1 MTRTAVFEKTR
12 AFNSSVKA
20 ASAIAALSILVAAAP
35 ALAQPTYPE
44 QTVRILV
51 GFSPGVAPDVT
62 SRLLAERLAS
72 TWGKAVVVENVT
84 GAGGN
89 IATDRVAKAAPTGYI
104 LGMIGNGSL
113 VFSPSL
119 YEKLSFDPLKDF
131 APITRVFVAAN
142 VLVIPAEVPAKT
154 LPELVA
160 LLRAQPGTYAHA
172 GVGTSQHLAAE
183 LFKSMAGVDIRPV
196 AYRGTTAMLPD
207 LLAGRVTLAF
217 GNVSNVLPPV
227 REGRLR
233 AFAVTSVKRSAAAPD
248 LPTMI
253 EAGYADFEAVPWFG
267 LMAPAG
273 TPPAIIERLN
283 RETVKILAQPEVR
296 KKLNDLGLDVIP
308 GTPVEFASAIEREM
322 PRWAS
327 VIKRLGIKATE

>member
-20 ASAIAALSILVAAAP
+20 ASAIAALSILVAAGP
-35 ALAQPTYPE
+35 ALAQPAYPE

-84 GAGGN
+84 RAGGN
-89 IATDRVAKAAPTGYI
+89 IATDRGPKDAPTGYT
-104 LGMIGNGSL
+104 LGMIGDGSL

-154 LPELVA
+154 LPELGA
-160 LLRAQPGTYAHA
+160 LLRAQPGTYWHA
-172 GVGTSQHLAAE
+172 ALGTSPHLAAE
-183 LFKSMAGVDIRPV
+183 LFKSMAGLHIRPG
-196 AYRGTTAMLPD
+196 ADLGTTALLPE
-207 LLAGRVTLAF
+207 LLAGRVPLAF
-217 GNVSNVLPPV
+217 GNGSNVL
-227 REGRLR
+227 
-233 AFAVTSVKRSAAAPD
+233 
-248 LPTMI
+248 
-253 EAGYADFEAVPWFG
+253 
-267 LMAPAG
+267 
-273 TPPAIIERLN
+273 
-283 RETVKILAQPEVR
+283 
-296 KKLNDLGLDVIP
+296 
-308 GTPVEFASAIEREM
+308 
-322 PRWAS
+322 
-327 VIKRLGIKATE
+327 